1 MKTIGVS
8 TARAW
13 RYSTRDRMNSNVELG
28 KIYFFTGG
36 SAYFHHPQKPVRL
49 GYRHKD
55 FVLIHNKHRIR
66 VSVYP
71 RSLTNKKIIEWFRTW
86 TGDGDIIIP
95 PNGVKINLAEDATV
109 KTRKEFVYFILNS
122 DSNAVK
128 IGKSKNVLK
137 RKNALQV
144 ANLIEL
150 ILLKTIEVSS
160 GKKAK
165 EKEEE
170 LHSQFA
176 HLRVLGEWFKYNTGL
191 QEFIAQL

>member
-13 RYSTRDRMNSNVELG
+13 RYSTRGRMNGNVELG

-55 FVLIHNKHRIR
+55 FILIQNKHRIR
-66 VSVYP
+66 VSIYP
-71 RSLTNKKIIEWFRTW
+71 RSLTNKKIIEWFKTW
-86 TGDGDIIIP
+86 AGDKDIIIP
-95 PNGVKINLAEDATV
+95 PNGVQINLGEEATV
-109 KTRKEFVYFILNS
+109 KTKKEFIYFILNS

-128 IGKSKNVLK
+128 IGRAKNVLK
-137 RKNALQV
+137 RKNTLQV
-144 ANLIEL
+144 ANPIEL

-160 GKKAK
+160 GKEAK
-165 EKEEE
+165 EKEEA

-176 HLRVLGEWFKYNTGL
+176 HSRVLGEWFRYDTGL
-191 QEFIAQL
+191 QEFIAKH